1 MCEWWWYD
9 GDDDGDDDDHD
20 YDDDDDDNALSN
32 VYSLVSA
39 MQTVQEKVW
48 S

>member
-1 MCEWWWYD
+1 MHWND
-9 GDDDGDDDDHD
+9 GGDDDD
-20 YDDDDDDNALSN
+20 DDDNDEDDNALSN